1 MTRPLLALLLPLL
14 LLAGADPGAA
24 WAQALQ
30 PPPAQGLKTAA
41 FAGGCFWCMV
51 HPFDGLAGVTAVI
64 SGYAGGTVQNPG
76 YEQVSDG
83 ETGHRESVQ
92 VTYDPSRVAYQKLLD
107 MFWRN
112 VDPLDAGGQFCDR
125 GTQYTTAI
133 FVADD
138 EQRRLAEAS
147 KAAMQERFAGKVVT
161 SILPAG
167 LFWRAEDYHQDYY
180 KTNPLR
186 YRMYRY
192 GCGRDARLDQVWGS
206 EARNGEPA
214 AH

>member
-1 MTRPLLALLLPLL
+1 LVAWLLPLL
-14 LLAGADPGAA
+14 LLAGAAP
-24 WAQALQ
+24 AQTLQ
-30 PPPAQGLKTAA
+30 PPPAAGLKTAS

-64 SGYAGGTVQNPG
+64 SGYTGGTVQNPS
-76 YEQVSDG
+76 YEEVSDG
-83 ETGHRESVQ
+83 DTGHRESVQ
-92 VTYDPSRVAYQKLLD
+92 VTYDPAVIGYAKLLD
-107 MFWRN
+107 VYWRN
-112 VDPLDAGGQFCDR
+112 VDPLDARGQFCDR

-147 KAAMQERFAGKVVT
+147 KAALQERFSGKVAT
-161 SILPAG
+161 AILPAG
-167 LFWRAEDYHQDYY
+167 PFWRAEDYHQDYY
-180 KTNPLR
+180 KKNPLR
-186 YRMYRY
+186 YQMYRY